1 MVDGNLVDGLMVSK
15 KHIDGK
21 CEHYILSC
29 QMRRPFDG
37 STEKDLG
44 LLDLIAFDLWGLSRV
59 QLAGGKVYLMIII
72 DAGTSFKHGVY
83 LLDKS
88 DATIL
93 TYLWSTLGMLSLTT
107 STYSMI
113 VLYHISH
120 PSLLIS
126 S

>member
-1 MVDGNLVDGLMVSK
+1 
-15 KHIDGK
+15 
-21 CEHYILSC
+21 
-29 QMRRPFDG
+29 MRRPFDG